1 MTKTFQFLTNG
12 NKWNTLKKGGYNEKK
27 EAGRPIRIL
36 HANGS
41 FFTIAN
47 KDALPEGIAPKGR
60 AEKPKAEDQAEA

>member
-12 NKWNTLKKGGYNEKK
+12 NKWQSLKKGGYQEKK
-27 EAGRPIRIL
+27 EAGRPVRIL

-47 KDALPEGIAPKGR
+47 QDALPEGIAPKGR
-60 AEKPKAEDQAEA
+60 AEQPKAEVQAEA

>member
-1 MTKTFQFLTNG
+1 MTKNWQFLTAG
-12 NKWNTLKKGGYNEKK
+12 NKWNSLKKGDYKAKEK
-27 EAGRPIRIL
+27 AGRPIRIV

-60 AEKPKAEDQAEA
+60 AEQPKAEDQAEA